1 MTRLTI
7 TLAAAVLLSMTSLVR
22 AEDGNQPGEESR
34 APANRA
40 DLVATLREHL
50 AAAARKATLS
60 DQQHEKLRKAG
71 QNLSAAESAFRK
83 GGMLNPIKMFKMRGT
98 LGDIEKLAK
107 SDVFTLEHRELLLE
121 DIRRLREVRKKHEGQ

>member
-1 MTRLTI
+1 
-7 TLAAAVLLSMTSLVR
+7 MTSLVR